1 VKLFPAILILIV
13 VNLVS
18 GLSFVYGEHQ
28 RRKLFS
34 ELQALTTHENDLEL
48 EWRLLQ
54 LEQSTLTAQSVID
67 YKARTRL
74 GMFIPHPDEV
84 IYIQP

>member
-1 VKLFPAILILIV
+1 MRLLSLFFILIII
-13 VNLVS
+13 NLLC
-18 GLSFVYGEHQ
+18 GLGYVYSEHQ
-28 RRKLFS
+28 HRQLFA
-34 ELQALTTHENDLEL
+34 ELQSLNNRTDELEI

-74 GMFIPHPDEV
+74 GMFVPHPYDV
-84 IYIQP
+84 VYLQP